1 MKKLPPP
8 PPGWNKSVAD
18 LMAEVDSGAKQAVGS
33 PELDWARDYE
43 RSLLPPGTRY
53 PCEGEIYEALEDFPV
68 SYVTS
73 WAVAFTGGG
82 TVLLHRG
89 ERILI
94 RYAPKDSLPIMVYA
108 DAMDYGSVEKRAVPP
123 IQRRAASYEGIQLA
137 IGTLDLNRKFRL
149 VSD

>member
-43 RSLLPPGTRY
+43 RSLLPPDTRY

-73 WAVAFTGGG
+73 WAVAFTFWG
-82 TVLLHRG
+82 TCRRTRPPPFQWNKP
-89 ERILI
+89 ECFCAILSNRPAI
-94 RYAPKDSLPIMVYA
+94 NFKGR
-108 DAMDYGSVEKRAVPP
+108 
-123 IQRRAASYEGIQLA
+123 RRAANTRSVTIPRAGS
-137 IGTLDLNRKFRL
+137 N
-149 VSD
+149 